1 MKDEIK
7 TKKIL
12 QLENG
17 SEVAAAISHVL
28 NKTSGIHLI
37 ESISVNPF
45 PKVKAAQVGGPGII
59 GERISS
65 EPIIDRFGNI
75 DYIQSEDRIIKK
87 IR

>member
-17 SEVAAAISHVL
+17 SEVAAIISRVL

-37 ESISVNPF
+37 ESISVHPF
-45 PKVKAAQVGGPGII
+45 PKVKMAQVGGRPIV

-75 DYIQSEDRIIKK
+75 KYIHSEGRIIKE